1 MTCCSRVPVLV
12 WHGRNDC
19 SCVRAGIAAVLRA
32 VAREAVGRS
41 YGETLVESADVL
53 SSRALAD
60 SQRRAGWAGAEGHLL
75 RAEEDAAAAVADM
88 AAAAAA
94 PEVAASVVE
103 VEAAVG
109 NADATLGAH
118 AMLDDQAPRMKAVEV
133 EAVYGRGDRMSEGRT
148 PYDDGPFSQ
157 GLISHELL
165 EQYERKGAV
174 RQHRPSGRVPT
185 LSPVLALAS
194 KGWDS

>member
-1 MTCCSRVPVLV
+1 MTCCLWVPVLV
-12 WHGRNDC
+12 WHGRNDY
-19 SCVRAGIAAVLRA
+19 SCVRADIAVVPRA

-53 SSRALAD
+53 SSMALAD
-60 SQRRAGWAGAEGHLL
+60 SQRRAGWVGAEGHLL
-75 RAEEDAAAAVADM
+75 RAEEADAAAVADI

-103 VEAAVG
+103 AAVG
-109 NADATLGAH
+109 NADAALGAH
-118 AMLDDQAPRMKAVEV
+118 AMLGEQAPRLMEAV

-148 PYDDGPFSQ
+148 PYDGGPFSQ

-185 LSPVLALAS
+185 LLPVLALAS